1 LESQSNKIS
10 RSKKKTGEE
19 KTRGTLAMDIAT
31 IAELNYFKI
40 VKYNYKLK
48 VNNSVSVCEY
58 LNQNK
63 IFIRL
68 IV

>member
-1 LESQSNKIS
+1 
-10 RSKKKTGEE
+10 
-19 KTRGTLAMDIAT
+19 MDIAI
-31 IAELNYFKI
+31 IAELNYLKI
-40 VKYNYKLK
+40 VKYNYELK